1 MELFLFDTG
10 AQRLYKERAGRYW
23 DAVSLGI
30 ICYDCSSRA
39 SFEAVPRWCQ
49 ALRELRKSAQVPVA
63 LVATKGDMQG
73 AGCVPSEE
81 GAELARSLGL
91 QFFETSAA
99 PPGPVVAARLGSTAF
114 HDSAAPGTPLTGATT
129 AATVAIGA
137 DVPAASKRTVTGAL
151 ELVYPHTA
159 DR

>member
-49 ALRELRKSAQVPVA
+49 ALRELRQKLTVVELKEELRKHGMPVSGKKADLVERLVSAMV
-63 LVATKGDMQG
+63 
-73 AGCVPSEE
+73 EE
-81 GAELARSLGL
+81 QE
-91 QFFETSAA
+91 
-99 PPGPVVAARLGSTAF
+99 
-114 HDSAAPGTPLTGATT
+114 
-129 AATVAIGA
+129 
-137 DVPAASKRTVTGAL
+137 
-151 ELVYPHTA
+151 
-159 DR
+159 

>member
-1 MELFLFDTG
+1 VPPPSITVELFLFDTG

-99 PPGPVVAARLGSTAF
+99 PPGRGVDAPFEFVAKTFADTYESAVARATQAGS
-114 HDSAAPGTPLTGATT
+114 
-129 AATVAIGA
+129 
-137 DVPAASKRTVTGAL
+137 
-151 ELVYPHTA
+151 
-159 DR
+159 

>member
-1 MELFLFDTG
+1 MFDCPEQTH
-10 AQRLYKERAGRYW
+10 
-23 DAVSLGI
+23 VSPN
-30 ICYDCSSRA
+30 ST
-39 SFEAVPRWCQ
+39 
-49 ALRELRKSAQVPVA
+49 
-63 LVATKGDMQG
+63 LVMLIEEPPCAATSVC
-73 AGCVPSEE
+73 A
-81 GAELARSLGL
+81 
-91 QFFETSAA
+91 SAA